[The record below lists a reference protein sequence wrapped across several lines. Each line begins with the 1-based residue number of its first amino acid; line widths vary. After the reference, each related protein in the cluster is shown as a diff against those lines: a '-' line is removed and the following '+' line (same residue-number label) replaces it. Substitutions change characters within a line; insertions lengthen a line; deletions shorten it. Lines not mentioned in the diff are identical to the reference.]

1 MTTEAC
7 MNPIK
12 AALRLAS
19 QVFFGKEVPV
29 FKKN

>member
-12 AALRLAS
+12 AVPWLVR
-19 QVFFGKEVPV
+19 QVFFGKEAFL